1 MKASPSETSY
11 VMRIRERGG
20 SRINFLIVAAI
31 IAGAIYVGYY
41 YVPVALHAYQFK
53 DQMQQDV
60 ERAAAL
66 GQNSETLAKQIK
78 SHGADFGVPPN
89 AVVTV
94 GQTDGRL
101 SATVKYTI
109 PLPLPGPLAQYDFD
123 YTAKSSSLFAGK

>member
-20 SRINFLIVAAI
+20 SRINFLIVAVI
-31 IAGAIYVGYY
+31 IAGAVYVGYY
-41 YVPVALHAYQFK
+41 YIPVALHAYQFK

-66 GQNSETLAKQIK
+66 GQSNEILAKQIK
-78 SHGADFGVPPN
+78 SHGEDFGVPSN

-94 GQTDGRL
+94 AQADGRL
-101 SATVKYTI
+101 TATVKFTK
-109 PLPLPGPLAQYDFD
+109 PLPLPGPLAQYEFD